1 MIRQNIHAASHNA
14 ASAMVESHHTEKEA
28 LLDTEDGTYD
38 YQDEK
43 TVRKVKENGTK
54 QLLFC
59 TVGIYGAY
67 LLYGSLQEDIFT
79 YSSPIHLGK
88 SNKFTYIWFVQ
99 VVEALI
105 NAIVS
110 YVAFRLTEKNRS
122 QKRKMKVFILT
133 GFSQVTSKAFTSLS
147 LSSGLSFPTAT
158 MAKSAKMAPVMMGQ
172 LMLGKSQY
180 SLRDYIQVAMIIIGT
195 ATLGLSKNHDS
206 TLSHSSQLGVIYISL
221 SLVMDGVTGG
231 LQKRLKS
238 DAEKSN
244 PVKGFEFMTFTN
256 MFMFFFA
263 SFISIC
269 NGDLVNGFYFCCT
282 DSQIG
287 KLICKFCLCSAVG
300 QSFIFHTVAIFDPLV
315 CSTITTTRKI
325 MSVFISIVYKGHIM
339 NTQGWCGVAL
349 TCFGICCELHGKH
362 QHKTQKIHK
371 TKIGDDSIK
380 PPKSLDGHV

>member
-1 MIRQNIHAASHNA
+1 MIRQNIHATSRIA
-14 ASAMVESHHTEKEA
+14 ASTMVEEKEA
-28 LLDTEDGTYD
+28 LLDAEDGNYE

-43 TVRKVKENGTK
+43 TMRKVKENGTM

-59 TVGIYGAY
+59 TGGIYGAY

-105 NAIVS
+105 NATVS
-110 YVAFRLTEKNRS
+110 FVAFRLTEKNRS
-122 QKRKMKVFILT
+122 KKRKMKVFILS

-195 ATLGLSKNHDS
+195 ATLGLSKNHHDS
-206 TLSHSSQLGVIYISL
+206 TLAHSSQLGVTYISL

-238 DAEKSN
+238 DAEKSK

-256 MFMFFFA
+256 MSMFFFA
-263 SFISIC
+263 AFISIC
-269 NGDLVNGFYFCCT
+269 NGDLVNGFYFCCG
-282 DSQIG
+282 DSHIR
-287 KLICKFCLCSAVG
+287 KLLCKFCLCSALG
-300 QSFIFHTVAIFDPLV
+300 QSFIFHTIALFDPLI

-349 TCFGICCELHGKH
+349 TCFGICCELHGRH
-362 QHKTQKIHK
+362 QHKTQKVHMA
-371 TKIGDDSIK
+371 KIGEDDSIQ
-380 PPKSLDGHV
+380 PSKSLVDPV